1 MDNYI
6 KKLLMDREAANNA
19 EISAIVHL
27 GNLPVLHRHN
37 ALLSEVQETIVK
49 AIYLAGGMYVSDI
62 KMMMAFS
69 AEVQSIERAIKDLD
83 EDGYLIKAKNVYG
96 VLLGLTKEGVEQI
109 KRHPKYISDGLVVNV
124 QEMDVLGENAFMK
137 HKCISFAV
145 ADYVFRTRLQQLWG
159 KFWSTDIYERNHYL
173 AKQFLKQIVY
183 RDYLELSSDK
193 REQFLDDTGLA
204 ENEKNLFI
212 QNEKYIVWNATKF
225 SELVFIHKGFDA
237 VKKMEGY
244 HEYMQIIKRD
254 ALKEPNYNSFYL
266 LKDMLSDDEK
276 QGYKELQLLWKW
288 KCTILKFGAEKFR
301 TGITGTE
308 ELISSERR
316 LDRANRYL
324 FVLQNE
330 RRSLINSNAYKK
342 KENEKELGEV
352 LVKLAELDLAIK
364 SIRQEKE
371 KLETDFSFAVL
382 KSYDGSENDYEL
394 KVLNLQR
401 LAQNAMYV
409 SANKPNDIYLY
420 VMQTR
425 EEYFDL
431 FSLHK
436 KMAMGLQLIKRLAPY
451 SSVQVRII
459 TYNTD
464 QQEFIERTL
473 PALVKK
479 LLESRE
485 TAFYANQFEEICS
498 IQNTLEG
505 PKERYIFFLAIIKE
519 MKGDC
524 LFYEKKRSDGA
535 SEEGSD

>member
-1 MDNYI
+1 
-6 KKLLMDREAANNA
+6 MDRETANNA

-109 KRHPKYISDGLVVNV
+109 KRHPKYISDGLEVNV

-145 ADYVFRTRLQQLWG
+145 ADYVFRTRLQTLWD
-159 KFWSTDIYERNHYL
+159 KFWATDIYVRNHYL
-173 AKQFLKQIVY
+173 AKQFLKQIAY
-183 RDYLELSSDK
+183 RDYLELAPDK
-193 REQFLDDTGLA
+193 REQFLADA
-204 ENEKNLFI
+204 ELTEKEKELFPR
-212 QNEKYIVWNATKF
+212 NEKYIVWNATKF
-225 SELVFIHKGFDA
+225 SELVFIHMGFES
-237 VKKMEGY
+237 VKKMDGY
-244 HEYMQIIKRD
+244 HEYMQMVKRG
-254 ALKEPNYNSFYL
+254 ALNEPNNNTFYL
-266 LKDMLSDDEK
+266 LKDMLTEAEK
-276 QGYKELQLLWKW
+276 QGYQELQLLWRW
-288 KCTILKFGAEKFR
+288 KCSILKFGAEKLR
-301 TGITGTE
+301 NGLSGTE
-308 ELISSERR
+308 ELILKERR
-316 LDRANRYL
+316 LDTANRYL
-324 FVLQNE
+324 FLLQNE

-342 KENEKELGEV
+342 RDNEKELGEA
-352 LVKLAELDLAIK
+352 LVKLAELDSAVD
-364 SIRQEKE
+364 SIRKQKE
-371 KLETDFSFAVL
+371 ELETDFSFAVL

-401 LAQNAMYV
+401 LAQNGMYV
-409 SANKPNDIYLY
+409 SVDASKNICLY
-420 VMQTR
+420 VMQTK

-459 TYNTD
+459 TYNAD

-505 PKERYIFFLAIIKE
+505 PKERYIFFKAIIKE

>member
-1 MDNYI
+1 MNDYI

-19 EISAIVHL
+19 EIAAIVHL

-37 ALLSEVQETIVK
+37 SLLSEVQETIVK

-96 VLLGLTKEGVEQI
+96 ILLGLTKEGVEQI
-109 KRHPKYISDGLVVNV
+109 KRHHKYISDGLEVNV

-145 ADYVFRTRLQQLWG
+145 ADYVFRTRLQNLWD
-159 KFWSTDIYERNHYL
+159 KFWATDIYVRNHYL

-183 RDYLELSSDK
+183 RDYLELAPDK
-193 REQFLDDTGLA
+193 REQFLADA
-204 ENEKNLFI
+204 ELTEKEKELFSR
-212 QNEKYIVWNATKF
+212 NGKYIVWNATKF
-225 SELVFIHKGFDA
+225 SELVFIHMGFDA
-237 VKKMEGY
+237 VKKMDGY
-244 HEYMQIIKRD
+244 HEYMQMVKRD
-254 ALKEPNYNSFYL
+254 ALNEPSNNTFYL
-266 LKDMLSDDEK
+266 LKDMLTEAEK
-276 QGYKELQLLWKW
+276 QGYQELQLLWKW
-288 KCTILKFGAEKFR
+288 KCSILKFGAEKLR
-301 TGITGTE
+301 NGLSGTD
-308 ELISSERR
+308 ELILKERR
-316 LDRANRYL
+316 LDTANRYL
-324 FVLQNE
+324 FLLQNE

-342 KENEKELGEV
+342 KDNEKDLGEV
-352 LVKLAELDLAIK
+352 LVKLAELDSAID
-364 SIRQEKE
+364 SIRKQKE
-371 KLETDFSFAVL
+371 ELETDFSFAVL

-401 LAQNAMYV
+401 LAQNGMYV
-409 SANKPNDIYLY
+409 SVDASKNTCLY
-420 VMQTR
+420 VMQTK

-464 QQEFIERTL
+464 QQEFIERIL

-505 PKERYIFFLAIIKE
+505 PKERYIFFQAIIKE